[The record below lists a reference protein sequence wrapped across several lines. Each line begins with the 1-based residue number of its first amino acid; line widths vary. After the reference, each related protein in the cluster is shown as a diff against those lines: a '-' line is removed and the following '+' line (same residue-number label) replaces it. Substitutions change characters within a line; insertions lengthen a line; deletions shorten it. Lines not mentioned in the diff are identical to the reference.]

1 MRILCVDVNNWTMF
15 DISDGIT
22 RFTKMK
28 DVVSFCYIKKQFTNF
43 VHLHPPSSILL
54 ATRRSYKLI
63 DLSKKPEVSSFVC
76 QEIEKGIKT
85 LTKFTS

>member
-1 MRILCVDVNNWTMF
+1 MVELDKV
-15 DISDGIT
+15 DISNGKT

-43 VHLHPPSSILL
+43 VHLHPSSSILL
-54 ATRRSYKLI
+54 ANRRSYKLI
-63 DLSKKPEVSSFVC
+63 DLSKKPEISSFVC